1 MAYRERVAWLTVSA
15 MLVTLVPFF
24 ALARSGRFDLTELPN
39 GGLLLALA
47 IATVAQVLIIGAG
60 HLLLRLRFR
69 SDASEPPDERDRL
82 IERRSTRWAY
92 YVLISGVVLVGV
104 AMPFSSGGWQIIL
117 AALAAVLI
125 AELVHYGLVIIGYR
139 RTV

>member
-24 ALARSGRFDLTELPN
+24 ALARSGRFDLSELPN
-39 GGLLLALA
+39 GGLLVALA

-60 HLLLRLRFR
+60 HLLLRFR

-82 IERRSTRWAY
+82 IERRSTCWAY
-92 YVLISGVVLVGV
+92 YVLIAGVVLVGV